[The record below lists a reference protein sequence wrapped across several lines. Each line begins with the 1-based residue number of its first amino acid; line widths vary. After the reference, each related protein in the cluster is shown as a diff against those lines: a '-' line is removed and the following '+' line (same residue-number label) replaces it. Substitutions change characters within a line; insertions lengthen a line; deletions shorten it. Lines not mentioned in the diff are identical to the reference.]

1 MRLTN
6 PFLHRLLLVPFIDLQ
21 VLLSTLLPME
31 NMENYFLVSS
41 KQACILQLE
50 KKESNVSQISAIKK
64 LIRERDHLKFHA
76 VKYNSE
82 NYWTAYKT
90 SIEKPCNQ
98 YTAPEKQ
105 KQHIIKD
112 NLKVS
117 NITLKS
123 LENR

>member
-1 MRLTN
+1 
-6 PFLHRLLLVPFIDLQ
+6 
-21 VLLSTLLPME
+21 ME
-31 NMENYFLVSS
+31 NMENYFLVNSR
-41 KQACILQLE
+41 QACILQLE

-82 NYWTAYKT
+82 NYWPAYKT

-98 YTAPEKQ
+98 YTAPEK
-105 KQHIIKD
+105 KRQHIIKD

-117 NITLKS
+117 NMTLKS